1 MAEALAGR
9 TALVSGAGRGIGA
22 AIARALDAAGARVAL
37 VARTERE
44 LRAVAAGLAHDPVV
58 VAADLGTAAGPDAAA
73 RAVLSA
79 FGGRLDV
86 LVNNAGTLLRKDSHT
101 VTVEELDL
109 LWQANVRSAL
119 LLTAA
124 VLPAMV
130 ARRAGSIVSI
140 SSISGLRGA
149 PRRSIYAATKAAL
162 DGMTRALAMEYGPQG
177 IRANSVAPGVV
188 ETAMWKEHLA
198 KPGVA
203 EAVLDVIPTRRLS
216 TPEEVADVV
225 VFLASDVSRA
235 ITGEVIA
242 ADGGIRSTVN
252 LRPQGVRSPASG
264 ARRPS
269 CDRATA

>member
-130 ARRAGSIVSI
+130 ARRTGSIVSI

-177 IRANSVAPGVV
+177 IRANSVAP
-188 ETAMWKEHLA
+188 
-198 KPGVA
+198 
-203 EAVLDVIPTRRLS
+203 
-216 TPEEVADVV
+216 DVV
-225 VFLASDVSRA
+225 VFLASDASRA

-252 LRPQGVRSPASG
+252 LWPKV
-264 ARRPS
+264 
-269 CDRATA
+269 

>member
-1 MAEALAGR
+1 MSDPLAGR
-9 TALVSGAGRGIGA
+9 TALVTGAGRGIGA

-44 LRAVAAGLAHDPVV
+44 LRQVASGLAHDPVV
-58 VAADLGTAAGPDAAA
+58 VSADLGSAEGPQAASK
-73 RAVLSA
+73 AVLEA

-109 LWQANVRSAL
+109 LWRVNVRSAL

-124 VLPAMV
+124 VLPAMA
-130 ARRAGSIVSI
+130 ARRAGSIVGI

-162 DGMTRALAMEYGPQG
+162 DGMMRAVAMEYGPQG
-177 IRANSVAPGVV
+177 IRANNVAPGVV
-188 ETAMWKEHLA
+188 ETAMWKENLA

-203 EAVLDVIPTRRLS
+203 DAVLDLIPTRRLS

-225 VFLASDVSRA
+225 VFLASDASRA

-242 ADGGIRSTVN
+242 ADGGIHATVN
-252 LRPQGVRSPASG
+252 LWPKV
-264 ARRPS
+264 
-269 CDRATA
+269 

>member
-1 MAEALAGR
+1 MSEPLAGR
-9 TALVSGAGRGIGA
+9 TALVTGAGRGIGA

-37 VARTERE
+37 VSRTEHE
-44 LRAVAAGLAHDPVV
+44 LRAVAAELSHDPVV
-58 VAADLGTAAGPDAAA
+58 VPADLGTADGPGDAA
-73 RAVLSA
+73 RAALA
-79 FGGRLDV
+79 TFGGRLDV
-86 LVNNAGTLLRKDSHT
+86 LVNNAGTMVRKDSDT
-101 VTVEELDL
+101 VTLEELDR
-109 LWQANVRSAL
+109 LWCVNVRSAL

-162 DGMTRALAMEYGPQG
+162 DGMTRAIAMEYGPRG

-188 ETAMWKEHLA
+188 ETAMWRENLA

-225 VFLASDVSRA
+225 AFLASDASRA
-235 ITGEVIA
+235 ITGEVIS
-242 ADGGIRSTVN
+242 ADGGIHATVN
-252 LRPQGVRSPASG
+252 LWPKV
-264 ARRPS
+264 
-269 CDRATA
+269 

>member
-1 MAEALAGR
+1 MSDPLAGR

-37 VARTERE
+37 VARTEPE
-44 LRAVAAGLAHDPVV
+44 LRAVAAGLRHDPLVV
-58 VAADLGTAAGPDAAA
+58 SADLGTPDGPAAAA
-73 RAVLSA
+73 RTVLDA
-79 FGGRLDV
+79 FDGRLDV
-86 LVNNAGTLLRKDSHT
+86 LVNNAGTLLRKDSHD
-101 VTVEELDL
+101 VTVEELDR
-109 LWQANVRSAL
+109 LWHVNVRSAL

-130 ARRAGSIVSI
+130 RRKAGSIVGI

-162 DGMTRALAMEYGPQG
+162 DGMTRAIAMEYGPRG
-177 IRANSVAPGVV
+177 IRANNVAPGVV
-188 ETAMWKEHLA
+188 ETAMWKENLA
-198 KPGVA
+198 KPGVS
-203 EAVLDVIPTRRLS
+203 EAVLDLIPTRRLS

-225 VFLASDVSRA
+225 VFLASDAARA

-252 LRPQGVRSPASG
+252 LWPKV
-264 ARRPS
+264 
-269 CDRATA
+269 